1 MYVLDSS
8 ALIEVIEDH
17 SKKQDVLQIVQDELL
32 TVTSIS
38 VHEVLLGA
46 VTEKQKKAVHESLY
60 NARILEHDEAAA
72 RHGAIIEQ
80 ELTRAGKKIN
90 RFDVLIAAICQSR
103 DAHLITLDTDFS
115 KIKGLN
121 VTVIK

>member
-8 ALIEVIEDH
+8 ALIEVIEDYET
-17 SKKQDVLQIVQDELL
+17 KERILRLIPDELL
-32 TVTSIS
+32 TVTSIT
-38 VHEVLLGA
+38 VHEALLGA
-46 VTEKQKKAVHESLY
+46 VTEKQKNAVHAALY
-60 NARILEHDEAAA
+60 NARILDHDEAAA

-90 RFDVLIAAICQSR
+90 RFDVLIAAICQSHN
-103 DAHLITLDTDFS
+103 AHLLTLDNDFS